1 MSITDEQ
8 VMAFC
13 KAFLEAPEFATF
25 KEKVLDGLEA
35 ADAAAWRPIE
45 EAPKDG
51 TKVNIWRENYTVL
64 EAFWDVYLQKWLLD
78 LGSHIGAI
86 HYEPTHFRPLPEPPK

>member
-8 VMAFC
+8 VMAALDAWQ
-13 KAFLEAPEFATF
+13 KNWPASHETSMRAALE
-25 KEKVLDGLEA
+25 D